1 MLERRSSIT
10 RRSGQLNFVIS
21 ISRTI
26 HAKLHVILNVAR
38 HTRAPENV
46 ARGMIAAIRQRL
58 AATLSILCAFVWL
71 ASSTPQAIASAPCAA
86 KMLALRI
93 ERRDTFAG
101 MQQDGASRNS
111 KRRYDR
117 LRAACVAQ
125 PRDARRTFQ
134 GRRQRRSTGQRFMHP
149 GPVVFPIELDAGQ
162 IAASKLSWLIGN
174 VFGQAPARS
183 VTAAF
188 LDLAIGGGSVT
199 TPMTATVWGEA
210 GIPIT
215 FNMDR
220 FTTALPPLGTPA
232 KAAAGTFLGEGPA
245 ESTYVSGHD
254 RPARRLVVRGQA
266 HGTFRFSFEG
276 VGGSAPSTG
285 SIAGP
290 LVVRGNR
297 ATFKDAAS
305 DCELVVSFYDTQ
317 LAVAQTGGC
326 GFGNGV
332 TAAGQYRV
340 DD

>member
-1 MLERRSSIT
+1 
-10 RRSGQLNFVIS
+10 
-21 ISRTI
+21 
-26 HAKLHVILNVAR
+26 VILNVAR

-101 MQQDGASRNS
+101 MQQDGAIAVIRNVGTTACALPALPSLAMLDVHSR
-111 KRRYDR
+111 
-117 LRAACVAQ
+117 AVASGV
-125 PRDARRTFQ
+125 PR
-134 GRRQRRSTGQRFMHP
+134 GRRFMHP